1 MIRLVFGAALAF
13 AALYAVV
20 LFVLWRFQER
30 VVFQPPVGIAASPVP
45 ARQVR
50 YRSVDGIDLFAYVIG
65 DCAPGSTVMLAF
77 HGNADLARWF
87 VPWGLSVARETGACV
102 VLPEYRGYDGVS
114 GAPTYVG
121 SQRDARAALE
131 YVKHTLQVSQNDIV
145 YFGHSLGTAI
155 AAELAESEAP
165 RVLILQSPFTS
176 ARAMGRRMFLPG
188 LVAFWDIVSR
198 VHFDTID
205 RLRTLNVPVWVSHG
219 DTDYVIPVR
228 MGREVFDAA
237 RKKGELL
244 IVQGAGHNDVA
255 IVGGRGYWSW
265 LSRAVASGRDSLN
278 PVAPSGTRS
287 EP

>member
-1 MIRLVFGAALAF
+1 VIRLVLGAALAF
-13 AALYAVV
+13 AALYVVV

-50 YRSVDGIDLFAYVIG
+50 YRSADGIDLFAYVVG
-65 DCAPGSTVMLAF
+65 DCVPGSTVMLAF

-102 VLPEYRGYDGVS
+102 VIPEYRGYDGVS
-114 GAPTYVG
+114 GAPTYAG
-121 SQRDARAALE
+121 SQQDARAALE
-131 YVKHTLQVSQNDIV
+131 YVKSTLQASPQDIV

-155 AAELAESEAP
+155 AAELAESQTP

-176 ARAMGRRMFLPG
+176 ARDMGRRMFLPG

-198 VHFDTID
+198 VHFDTIK

-219 DTDYVIPVR
+219 DADYVIPVR
-228 MGREVFDAA
+228 MGREVFDAV

-244 IVQGAGHNDVA
+244 IVEGAGHNDVA
-255 IVGGRGYWSW
+255 TVGGRDYWSW
-265 LSRAVASGRDSLN
+265 LSRAVASGRESLN
-278 PVAPSGTRS
+278 PVARSGTQS